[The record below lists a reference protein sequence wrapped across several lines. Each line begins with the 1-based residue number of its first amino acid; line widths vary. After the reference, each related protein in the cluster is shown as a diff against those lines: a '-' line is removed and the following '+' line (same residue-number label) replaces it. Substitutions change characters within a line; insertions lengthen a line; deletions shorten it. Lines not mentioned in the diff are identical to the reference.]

1 MEKKSTLNSTLPGSD
16 AILPKLTD
24 IHDDALHLRG
34 LIEALDQLADLFG
47 PKSDPLFSITR
58 SALPLARKIAADLE
72 RVM

>member
-1 MEKKSTLNSTLPGSD
+1 MTAHHPVSGAD
-16 AILPKLTD
+16 IGLPKLID
-24 IHDDALHLRG
+24 IHDDSLHLRG

-58 SALPLARKIAADLE
+58 SALPLARKISADLE